1 MFFWSLGDGLVG
13 ACMTQRPAQLPDLNA
28 REKTEPSLL
37 LVTLPHF
44 CLRGRSSFL
53 SVRAIPTEQGRLSL
67 AFVCPDSNNT
77 ETPWVI
83 FSLLVER
90 IVVS

>member
-1 MFFWSLGDGLVG
+1 MFFRSLGDHLVG
-13 ACMTQRPAQLPDLNA
+13 ACRTQRPAQLGDLNA
-28 REKTEPSLL
+28 CEKTEPSLL

-53 SVRAIPTEQGRLSL
+53 SIGAIPTEQGHLSL

-77 ETPWVI
+77 EAPWVI
-83 FSLLVER
+83 FSVLVEP